1 MDTSECITCPTDAVS
16 ECFII
21 MPVGKNVKNFGNKV
35 NKDEEKK
42 EIPASCIQKV
52 SCHSHAADTTHG
64 HRNPAHTMAAFHAAH
79 LECHR
84 QTASYSRL

>member
-42 EIPASCIQKV
+42 RDTCIM
-52 SCHSHAADTTHG
+52 HSKSFL
-64 HRNPAHTMAAFHAAH
+64 P
-79 LECHR
+79 
-84 QTASYSRL
+84 